1 MTWLCDYHLMV
12 YEGRLRPI
20 THLSLQLKVQYGS
33 GNRSCMA
40 ERYSTKARAF
50 G

>member
-1 MTWLCDYHLMV
+1 MRPSSDGLLGDTATYHSPL
-12 YEGRLRPI
+12 
-20 THLSLQLKVQYGS
+20 LQLKVEYGS